1 MNKLILFIAL
11 GLIFINAGA
20 QNRFL
25 TKDAKINFNS
35 STPLEDIIA
44 ESNQATTIIDIDKNE
59 VAFSVL
65 ITSFKFRRA
74 LMEEHFN
81 ENYMETAKKSII
93 DSTKQ
98 VIKVDYSKAKFN
110 GKIISPIDWKS
121 EKKVVVDVKGNLTMH
136 GVTKEVA
143 LKAQITPGKNKII
156 AQAEFKIIPENFK
169 IAIPSAVRDKIAKE
183 VTIKIDAIYAPYQ
196 Q

>member
-1 MNKLILFIAL
+1 MNKLIVFSILLLA
-11 GLIFINAGA
+11 FINAGA
-20 QNRFL
+20 QSRFF

-44 ESNQATTIIDIDKNE
+44 ESNQATTIIDINNNE

-65 ITSFKFRRA
+65 ITTFKFRRA

-81 ENYMETAKKSII
+81 ENYMESSKPKESREAADKMK
-93 DSTKQ
+93 DF
-98 VIKVDYSKAKFN
+98 SKAKFK
-110 GKIISPIDWKS
+110 GKIISSIDWNS
-121 EKKVVVDVKGNLTMH
+121 EKQVIADVKGDLTIH
-136 GVTKEVA
+136 GVTKEVT

-156 AQAEFKIIPENFK
+156 AAAEIKVIPQDYN

-183 VTIKIDAIYAPYQ
+183 VTIKIEAIYAPYQ

>member
-1 MNKLILFIAL
+1 MKKLILLFVFAL
-11 GLIFINAGA
+11 VFLNAGA
-20 QNRFL
+20 QGRFF

-44 ESNQATTIIDIDKNE
+44 ESNQATTIIDTDKNE

-65 ITSFKFRRA
+65 TTSFKFRRA

-81 ENYMETAKKSII
+81 ENYMESSKFP
-93 DSTKQ
+93 
-98 VIKVDYSKAKFN
+98 KAKFN

-121 EKKVVVDVKGNLTMH
+121 EKPVTVDVKGELTMH
-136 GVTKEVA
+136 GVSKEVTV
-143 LKAQITPGKNKII
+143 KAQITPGKNKII
-156 AQAEFKIIPENFK
+156 ATSELKVTPEDFAIN
-169 IAIPSAVRDKIAKE
+169 IPSAVRDKIAKV
-183 VTIKIDAIYAPYQ
+183 VTIKIDAVYEPYQ

>member
-1 MNKLILFIAL
+1 MNKLIVFSILLLA
-11 GLIFINAGA
+11 FINAGA
-20 QNRFL
+20 QSRFF

-44 ESNQATTIIDIDKNE
+44 ESNQATTIIDINNNE

-65 ITSFKFRRA
+65 ITTFKFRRA

-81 ENYMETAKKSII
+81 ENYMESSKPKESREAADKMK
-93 DSTKQ
+93 DF
-98 VIKVDYSKAKFN
+98 SKAKFK
-110 GKIISPIDWKS
+110 GKIISPIDWNS
-121 EKKVVVDVKGNLTMH
+121 EKQVIADVKGDLTIH
-136 GVTKEVA
+136 GVTKEVT

-156 AQAEFKIIPENFK
+156 AAAEIKVIPQDYN

-183 VTIKIDAIYAPYQ
+183 VTIKIEAIYAPYQ

>member
-1 MNKLILFIAL
+1 MNKLILCIAL
-11 GLIFINAGA
+11 SLILFNAGA
-20 QNRFL
+20 QNRYF

-44 ESNQATTIIDIDKNE
+44 ESNQATTIIDVANNE

-65 ITSFKFRRA
+65 ITTFKFRRA

-81 ENYMETAKKSII
+81 ENYMESSKPKESRDAADKMK
-93 DSTKQ
+93 DF
-98 VIKVDYSKAKFN
+98 SKAKFK

-121 EKKVVVDVKGNLTMH
+121 EKQVVADVKGDLTIH
-136 GVTKEVA
+136 GVTKEVT
-143 LKAQITPGKNKII
+143 LKAQITPGKNKI
-156 AQAEFKIIPENFK
+156 AATAEFKIIPQDYN
-169 IAIPSAVRDKIAKE
+169 IAIPSAVKGKIAKE
-183 VTIKIDAIYAPYQ
+183 VTILIDAVYTPYQ

>member
-1 MNKLILFIAL
+1 MNKLILCFAL
-11 GLIFINAGA
+11 GLVFFNAGA
-20 QNRFL
+20 QNRFF
-25 TKDAKINFNS
+25 TKDAKINFNT

-44 ESNQATTIIDIDKNE
+44 ESNQATTFIDIDKNE

-65 ITSFKFRRA
+65 TTSFKFSRA

-81 ENYMETAKKSII
+81 ENYMESAKFP
-93 DSTKQ
+93 
-98 VIKVDYSKAKFN
+98 KAKFT

-121 EKKVVVDVKGNLTMH
+121 EKLIVVDVKGQLNMH
-136 GVTKEVA
+136 GVTKDVI
-143 LKAQITPGKNKII
+143 LKVQITPGKDKVI
-156 AQAEFKIIPENFK
+156 ATAELKVTPEDFA